1 MTVMTNHNDFIHTK
15 LIKHAISKISDYTNN
30 YTNDVAFFSFS
41 SITASPTSIVNKRH
55 RILRN
60 TK

>member
-30 YTNDVAFFSFS
+30 YTNDVAFFF
-41 SITASPTSIVNKRH
+41 
-55 RILRN
+55 ILKHNGISDFDR
-60 TK
+60 K